1 MLSILVWAPILG
13 AILIGCLPQ
22 TLVAQRGRQIS
33 LIIASLLLAYSL
45 YLASQFDLMNPGLQF
60 SESLPWIDS
69 LGLTYQL
76 GVDGLSLPLVVINS
90 LLTWLAILSS
100 DPRINR
106 PRLYYVLLLVLGSAV
121 AGAFLSQN
129 LLLFFLFYEV
139 ELIPLYL
146 IIAIWGGA
154 RRGYAATKFLIYT
167 AVSGVLILSAFFG
180 LSLLSGF
187 SSFDYGVLQSHTLPL
202 TTQLILL
209 STLLVGFG
217 IKIPIVPLHTWLPDA
232 HVEAPT
238 PASVLLAGVLLK
250 LGTYGLLRFGLGLFP
265 EAWKACSSVLAAIAV
280 LSVLYGS
287 FAAIAQTDMKK
298 IVAYSSVGHMGY
310 ILLAAAAGTSLSLLG
325 AIAQMI
331 SHGLISALLF
341 LGVGVVYAKTGTRD
355 INVLRG
361 LLSPERGLPV
371 IGSLMIV
378 GAMASAGIPGMMG
391 FIAEFI
397 VYRSSFEVFPIQTLL
412 CMIGTGLTAV
422 YFLIMIN
429 RVFFGR
435 LPDHLA
441 NLPPVRWMDRIPA
454 VIVTMLII
462 FFGIQPSWMM
472 RWSEKT
478 AVMIATERLGREL
491 TPLVAVEPDRVAMD
505 LPLSQPPVAL
515 KAPFVPAASL
525 PASLPVLRLNDL
537 KNDVQSD

>member
-1 MLSILVWAPILG
+1 MLSILVWAPVLG
-13 AILIGCLPQ
+13 AVLIACLPQ
-22 TLVAQRGRQIS
+22 ALAVERGRQIAFV
-33 LIIASLLLAYSL
+33 IASVLLGWSL
-45 YLASQFDLMNPGLQF
+45 YLASQFDLTEPGLQF
-60 SESLPWIDS
+60 VESLPWIDS

-90 LLTWLAILSS
+90 LLTWIAILSS
-100 DPRINR
+100 DPRISR
-106 PRLYYVLLLVLGSAV
+106 PRLYYVLLLLLGSAV
-121 AGAFLSQN
+121 AGAFVSQN

-167 AVSGVLILSAFFG
+167 AVSGVLILAAFFG
-180 LSLLSGF
+180 LSLLSGS
-187 SSFDYGVLQSHTLPL
+187 SSFDYEVLQTQTLPL

-209 STLLVGFG
+209 VTLLIGFG
-217 IKIPIVPLHTWLPDA
+217 IKIPIVPFHTWLPDA

-265 EAWKACSSVLAAIAV
+265 EAWKACSSILAAMAV
-280 LSVLYGS
+280 VSVLYGS

-429 RVFFGR
+429 KVFFGR
-435 LPDHLA
+435 LPDSLA
-441 NLPPVRWMDRIPA
+441 NLPPVRWPDRIPA
-454 VIVTMLII
+454 VIVTILII
-462 FFGIQPSWMM
+462 FFGIQPNWMM
-472 RWSEKT
+472 QWSKQT
-478 AVMIATERLGREL
+478 AIAIANERLGRTYPYL
-491 TPLVAVEPDRVAMD
+491 TAEPAPSIAASPSPFVRDMALVAPTVAAVSVD
-505 LPLSQPPVAL
+505 FPSVDSPLAD
-515 KAPFVPAASL
+515 VP
-525 PASLPVLRLNDL
+525 
-537 KNDVQSD
+537 